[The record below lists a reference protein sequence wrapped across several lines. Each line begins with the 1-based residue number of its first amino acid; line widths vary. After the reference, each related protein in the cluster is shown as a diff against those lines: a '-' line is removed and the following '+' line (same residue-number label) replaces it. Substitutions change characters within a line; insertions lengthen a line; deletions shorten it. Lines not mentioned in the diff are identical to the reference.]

1 MLAPDLSKLDWYKR
15 AGANLRKYM
24 ARLEADRAAL
34 ERSGAD
40 ASATKQLMVEVA
52 RRLAQ
57 LDKLVVNEDAEA

>member
-1 MLAPDLSKLDWYKR
+1 
-15 AGANLRKYM
+15 M

-34 ERSGAD
+34 ERSGFD

-52 RRLAQ
+52 RRLAE